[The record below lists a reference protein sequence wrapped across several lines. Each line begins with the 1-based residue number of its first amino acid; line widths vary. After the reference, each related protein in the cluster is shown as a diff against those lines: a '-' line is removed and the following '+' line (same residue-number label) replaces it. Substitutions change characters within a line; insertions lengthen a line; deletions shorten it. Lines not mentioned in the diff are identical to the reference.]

1 MKSLYLP
8 VGLIISF
15 IIAWMLPAPGSLL
28 KELGLIP
35 WMVVIIFLVNGYQ
48 TNLSELPKD
57 RSFIYALIIG
67 GFISLIVSPFIGL
80 GVSELLALPAGIAL
94 GIIVKS
100 TVPPTLST
108 CIVMTQLTNG
118 YPLWALVITVI
129 LNIVGVFTIPFML
142 GFTLESAGNITI
154 EPLPL
159 LKTLVLLV
167 LVPFMVGV
175 IAKRVS
181 TIDPQNLILQYL
193 PSSCVI
199 ATVWMALSDSNEL
212 FQNLEV
218 STLLKIAV
226 AILLIHFSLMV
237 LSYLTSVG
245 LKLDPGARLAMLFT
259 ISQKTL
265 PVAIS
270 VLAALNM
277 PIGEAILACV
287 LFHFLMLFTDSM
299 IAPKLKINGE
309 KTSAQ

>member
-1 MKSLYLP
+1 
-8 VGLIISF
+8 
-15 IIAWMLPAPGSLL
+15 MLPAPGSLL

-142 GFTLESAGNITI
+142 GFTLGSAGNITI

-181 TIDPQNLILQYL
+181 TIAPQNLILQYL

>member
-15 IIAWMLPAPGSLL
+15 IIAWILPEPGSLL

-35 WMVVIIFLVNGYQ
+35 WMVVIIFLINGYQ

-57 RSFIYALIIG
+57 RSFLYALIIG

-108 CIVMTQLTNG
+108 CIVMTQITNG
-118 YPLWALVITVI
+118 YPLWALVMTVI

-142 GFTLESAGNITI
+142 GLTMESAGNITI

-175 IAKRVS
+175 LAKRVS
-181 TIDPQNLILQYL
+181 TVDPKNLILQYL
-193 PSSCVI
+193 PSTCVI
-199 ATVWMALSDSNEL
+199 TTVWMALSDSNEL
-212 FQNLEV
+212 FQNLEI

-226 AILLIHFSLMV
+226 AILLIHFSLMI
-237 LSYLTSVG
+237 LSYLTSIG

-299 IAPKLKINGE
+299 IAPKLKISGE
-309 KTSAQ
+309 ETSA